1 MAAFLSPLRPCGLR
15 KDPTPCLNQLHC
27 FLLLLVQTSTETRHK
42 FLFGL
47 WLGLHFQSI
56 SSYIWDPQVGFGIL
70 PFYPSVWANPP
81 HLWTSRKDAHL
92 TWLYLSN
99 MQIKPNSV
107 MFINFRLSSSN
118 NDIWPLSR
126 RPRVKTD
133 FSSLHCSPTWC
144 TDCSLSLVPIL
155 ILFRGYIE
163 YKFVCV
169 IFLSLI
175 SQKIFQKFQAT
186 RLPLIHA
193 NCSLCQI
200 WMQDIYFHLLAISRC
215 VNFFWKFCRDSDL
228 INT

>member
-1 MAAFLSPLRPCGLR
+1 MPEPAPLFSSPSCPDIHRNSAQVSVWFVTGAAFPKHFKLHLRPSGR
-15 KDPTPCLNQLHC
+15 I
-27 FLLLLVQTSTETRHK
+27 
-42 FLFGL
+42 
-47 WLGLHFQSI
+47 WY
-56 SSYIWDPQVGFGIL
+56 SSIL
-70 PFYPSVWANPP
+70 PICVSYPP

-186 RLPLIHA
+186 RLPLIRA
-193 NCSLCQI
+193 NCSLCQT

-215 VNFFWKFCRDSDL
+215 VNFFENFVETV
-228 INT
+228 I